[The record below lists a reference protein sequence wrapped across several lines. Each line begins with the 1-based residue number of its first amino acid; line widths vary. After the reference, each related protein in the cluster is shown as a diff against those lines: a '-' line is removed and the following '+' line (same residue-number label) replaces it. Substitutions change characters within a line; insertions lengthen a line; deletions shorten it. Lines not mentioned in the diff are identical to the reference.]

1 MRYHILHD
9 FGLLIFRFA
18 NYHIIVLC
26 FRAGNIRKTSLVIM
40 FRLLMHLL
48 RDDSGA
54 GCLLFCLNS
63 IDFLVAHNFCEF
75 PSLTNKNRIKT
86 LIRLFMAHN
95 LLENNVAIKRHFPF
109 ARGSFS
115 KFNHAQLYLSAC
127 LS

>member
-1 MRYHILHD
+1 MI

-26 FRAGNIRKTSLVIM
+26 FCAGNIRKTSLVIM
-40 FRLLMHLL
+40 FRLLMHSL
-48 RDDSGA
+48 RDDSEA
-54 GCLLFCLNS
+54 GCLLFCFKLHRFFS
-63 IDFLVAHNFCEF
+63 RAQFREF

-95 LLENNVAIKRHFPF
+95 LLGNNVAIKRHFPF
-109 ARGSFS
+109 AYASFP